1 MAKNDGWAEVHE
13 QKLASVINKYI
24 KHRRGQVALDG
35 GYRKDTEQLL
45 VNWQVII
52 NHFEDEP
59 EIWDKFETEQEAR
72 EEMVLWNT
80 GNFGEG
86 FTYSAEWLK
95 KQAEENKG

>member
-1 MAKNDGWAEVHE
+1 MAKNDGWAEVCE
-13 QKLASVINKYI
+13 NKYI
-24 KHRRGQVALDG
+24 KH
-35 GYRKDTEQLL
+35 YHKDTEQLL

-80 GNFGEG
+80 GNCGEG

-95 KQAEENKG
+95 KQAKENKG